1 MNDKKLS
8 SNLPGTELE
17 GIFVPQTN
25 CPEYYGFLSTQTVS
39 KKSIIMKISL
49 FPEKLHLINTVT
61 YCESNVYNEKKFLRS
76 NYLEDGH
83 KLDIIL
89 K

>member
-17 GIFVPQTN
+17 GVFVPQTN
-25 CPEYYGFLSTQTVS
+25 GPDYYDFLSTQTVS
-39 KKSIIMKISL
+39 KKSIIMKVSL

-61 YCESNVYNEKKFLRS
+61 YCENNVYYEKKFLRS
-76 NYLEDGH
+76 
-83 KLDIIL
+83 IIW
-89 K
+89 KTGTNWI